1 MSVDYLV
8 VGGNLQGKI
17 ITRDKLVKKL
27 AITNSIISST
37 SQKKSSQNIGYT
49 LDVRF
54 HSFNG
59 NRYAIAIN
67 GSFSTDILDELIIEY
82 KPNPIPNGLIR

>member
-8 VGGNLQGKI
+8 VGGNKQGNI
-17 ITRDKLVKKL
+17 ITRDKLVTKL
-27 AITNSIISST
+27 AIIDSVMSST
-37 SQKKSSQNIGYT
+37 NQNKPSQNIGFSM
-49 LDVRF
+49 DVML
-54 HSFNG
+54 HGFNG

-82 KPNPIPNGLIR
+82 KPNPIPNELIR